1 MQAEKDKLKKELLSE
16 KQHLMMWA
24 ILKPAQIEK
33 DAKVCS
39 GDRTK
44 GVAGHTSAKEIRC
57 VTHGSSLPTEQKPG
71 AKMGIIQKR

>member
-16 KQHLMMWA
+16 KQYLMMWA
-24 ILKPAQIEK
+24 ILSLPRLKK
-33 DAKVCS
+33 MLKCS

-44 GVAGHTSAKEIRC
+44 GVAGHTSAKEIRG

-71 AKMGIIQKR
+71 TEMGIIQKR